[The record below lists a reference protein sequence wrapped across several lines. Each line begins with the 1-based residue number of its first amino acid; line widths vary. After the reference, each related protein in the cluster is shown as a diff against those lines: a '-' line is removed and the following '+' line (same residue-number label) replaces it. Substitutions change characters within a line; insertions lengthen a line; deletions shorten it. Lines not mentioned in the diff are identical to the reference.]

1 MSEPLPGSAPSPLT
15 AAESAELARRR
26 RSRNWVLLLLLLG
39 LALLFY
45 AISMVKMGVH

>member
-1 MSEPLPGSAPSPLT
+1 MSEPISRTASLT

-26 RSRNWVLLLLLLG
+26 RSRNWVVLLLLVG

-45 AISMVKMGVH
+45 AISIVKMGMH